1 MTPDHRKIESLSDYA
16 LAIDETIRQATR
28 SLKIFDLNLRG
39 AGFNSPARIE
49 LLENFFH
56 LNRANRFTLILH
68 DANHLQS
75 ECPRLINLLRLFSHA
90 SSVYQT
96 TEEAKSASDP
106 FIIADDRHYLHRF
119 HYEHPR
125 ALLALNDPEG
135 ALDLSRRFSE
145 ILNASEPA
153 APATTLGL

>member
-1 MTPDHRKIESLSDYA
+1 MTSDHRKIEALSDYGMA
-16 LAIDETIRQATR
+16 VDEIIQQATH
-28 SLKIFDLNLRG
+28 SLKIFDINLHG

-49 LLENFFH
+49 LLQNFLH
-56 LNRANRFTLILH
+56 LSRANRLTLILH
-68 DANHLQS
+68 DTHYLQS
-75 ECPRLINLLRLFSHA
+75 ECPRLVGLLRLFSHS

-106 FIIADDRHYLHRF
+106 FIIADETHYLHRF
-119 HYEHPR
+119 HHEHPR

-145 ILNASEPA
+145 IQNASEA
-153 APATTLGL
+153 SAPATTLGL